1 MTFLWGLDLGPR
13 RAAPVDPPMGGVGR
27 TQGPHRYHGGAG
39 SGRPL
44 AGVSYPREIPL
55 SGKAGRKAE
64 STFFEGKGAELAFF
78 RIQNGGIVEKIAKL
92 NVFREKEPNRPS
104 SPRAER
110 QSEIRIGRERNSRGQ
125 RREPR
130 LYPRGGGVSTFSPPN
145 ARRAALSRR
154 VPLVARNQYKSGNLG
169 YYLRGLEV
177 INEGFKNPKGNHVF
191 NPVMPLAKTAKSIW
205 QKRLFIERFF
215 KVITLGF
222 FEGFLGFF
230 RL

>member
-55 SGKAGRKAE
+55 ISGKAGRKAE

-78 RIQNGGIVEKIAKL
+78 IIQNGGIVEKIAKL

-130 LYPRGGGVSTFSPPN
+130 LYPRGYLHLVPQ
-145 ARRAALSRR
+145 ARAAGPRPGGPPMVGTGLTLAYIGTGVGPSRAAVR
-154 VPLVARNQYKSGNLG
+154 ARGP
-169 YYLRGLEV
+169 
-177 INEGFKNPKGNHVF
+177 F
-191 NPVMPLAKTAKSIW
+191 
-205 QKRLFIERFF
+205 
-215 KVITLGF
+215 
-222 FEGFLGFF
+222 
-230 RL
+230 